1 MPCENTVNPL
11 LINLGAC
18 LQATFHVSTTD
29 FDWLCVA
36 FQLPVGAVS
45 LFGSSP
51 PPLLISKKTEDEE
64 VRVTWTVQYLV
75 SRGFFLAWLLGFME
89 SFVRQSPIWPRFFFF
104 GKYLTIIGR
113 VWTKYGDLS
122 VVSRSIII
130 IYLLICETL
139 TNHVIFGYPSSIIVF
154 SFDHQV
160 CFWMNIFG
168 KRSDLPFFTQEWS
181 QNTRHS
187 WTTLRISRT
196 LFVGSYFAG
205 HVVDFRPMKRTKN
218 W

>member
-11 LINLGAC
+11 LILYDID
-18 LQATFHVSTTD
+18 S
-29 FDWLCVA
+29 DWLCVA

-89 SFVRQSPIWPRFFFF
+89 SFGRQSPIWPRFFF

-139 TNHVIFGYPSSIIVF
+139 TNHVIFGYPSSIIVSHSITKFVFEWISSGSEAICHF
-154 SFDHQV
+154 SR
-160 CFWMNIFG
+160 
-168 KRSDLPFFTQEWS
+168 KSDRKTHD
-181 QNTRHS
+181 TVGRHC
-187 WTTLRISRT
+187 
-196 LFVGSYFAG
+196 A
-205 HVVDFRPMKRTKN
+205 
-218 W
+218 